1 MVRSDRN
8 YPDVY
13 FGRPGQLIKMPWPRA
28 GLTKPFDR
36 QVYDFLTGSGM
47 HQVSS
52 LIGGSRQYTVAWRA
66 LHADNHALLGQYWT
80 GSMGQGPWVFIDP
93 SILNMLL
100 PNQAS
105 ATNLFADTRNFTVT
119 LGALSSNSTATQVHR
134 TGATRSLRWLF
145 ASAPGVSTPTLT
157 LSPPYRSWYGH
168 PVVPGL
174 DYRFSAWLKPDGV
187 IDTSITAAVKLR
199 WLTAAG
205 ADLTLL
211 TSGDTPVTAWQ
222 RLSTGGVAPAGAA
235 YVRPT
240 VVLDGSTV
248 AAGGSLYVDE
258 LLLEQDTVV
267 NNWAPGTGLR
277 PVEMLDL
284 TDAVPFN
291 ARFREGVTMT
301 LRELAQ

>member
-1 MVRSDRN
+1 MVRADRN

-13 FGRPGQLIKMPWPRA
+13 FGRPGSLVKLPYPR
-28 GLTKPFDR
+28 GEMDKSFQR
-36 QVYDFLTGSGM
+36 QVYDFETATGQ
-47 HQVSS
+47 HIVSTMV
-52 LIGGSRQYTVAWRA
+52 GGSRPYTINWNA
-66 LHADNHALLGQYWT
+66 LHADNHALLEQYWT
-80 GSMGQGPWVFIDP
+80 GMMGQGPWVYIDP

-105 ATNLFADTRNFTVT
+105 ATNLFSDTRNFTAN
-119 LGALSSNSTATQVHR
+119 LGAISSNTVATHIHR
-134 TGATRSLRWLF
+134 AGATRSLRWLF
-145 ASAPGVSTPTLT
+145 SSAPGVSTPTIT
-157 LSPPYRSWYGH
+157 LGAPYRSWFGY

-187 IDTSITAAVKLR
+187 VDTSITAAVKLR
-199 WLTAAG
+199 WLTPTG
-205 ADLTLL
+205 TDLTLL

-222 RLSTGGVAPAGAA
+222 RLSVGGVAPIGAA

-267 NNWAPGTGLR
+267 NNWASGTGLR
-277 PVEMLDL
+277 PVEILSL
-284 TDAVPFN
+284 TDTIPFN
-291 ARFREGVTMT
+291 ARFRKGVSMT
-301 LRELAQ
+301 LRELIP